1 MSSDLDKLNR
11 YMGGTGDAEEFL
23 TPSDGGSKHIP
34 KSYYGSEWDK
44 NTEQLLIDIED
55 KFLVVWGYMLEYM
68 PHTAN
73 RVSGSPDFAM
83 RIQNGRD
90 RFAHKEAPIQDRY
103 LVLRTLLSE
112 MGWALHQFGLH
123 YTDNDLEE

>member
-1 MSSDLDKLNR
+1 MEHEELSKLNR
-11 YMGGTGDAEEFL
+11 YMGWDDAAQFT
-23 TPSDGGSKHIP
+23 TPIDGSDNHTP
-34 KSYYGSEWDK
+34 KPHYGSEWDK
-44 NTEQLLIDIED
+44 NAEQLLTDIED
-55 KFLVVWGYMLEYM
+55 KFLVAWGYMLEYM
-68 PHTAN
+68 PYAAN

-90 RFAHKEAPIQDRY
+90 RFVSKEAPIQDRY

-123 YTDNDLEE
+123 YTDNDLED